1 MGQDIDKALAGWEFK
16 PGMVQARLVTASDGR
31 QVIQLRIDLGVLQME
46 LKGRPDGLRPNGY

>member
-31 QVIQLRIDLGVLQME
+31 QVIQLSIWAFC
-46 LKGRPDGLRPNGY
+46 KWN